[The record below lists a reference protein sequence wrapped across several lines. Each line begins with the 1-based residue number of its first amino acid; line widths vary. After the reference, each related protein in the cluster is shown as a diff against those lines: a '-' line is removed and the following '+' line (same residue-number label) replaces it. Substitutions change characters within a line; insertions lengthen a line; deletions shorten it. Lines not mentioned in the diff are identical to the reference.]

1 MIWFRSIEASSH
13 GLIRFSCRR
22 RLTVLATT
30 ALRRYQSEFAY
41 KKVKLYGR
49 ICAAEVGWGWVKV
62 NQNSGVCLIRVMFFK
77 KKRTDKE
84 MWSHLPLIK
93 KFRRDKNIKICFI
106 TN

>member
-1 MIWFRSIEASSH
+1 
-13 GLIRFSCRR
+13 
-22 RLTVLATT
+22 VLATT

-77 KKRTDKE
+77 KKRTYKE
-84 MWSHLPLIK
+84 MWSHLQLIK